1 MRRREPEP
9 EPTVPAELVTF
20 DPERWRDRGG
30 VEGWIG
36 ARRQLLRAGV
46 WPGDPIEALREHAA
60 TKRRAAMGR

>member
-9 EPTVPAELVTF
+9 EPTMPAELVTY
-20 DPERWRDRGG
+20 DPERWRGRGG

-46 WPGDPIEALREHAA
+46 WPGDPIDAIQEHADA
-60 TKRRAAMGR
+60 KRAMASRR